1 MISSNFQV
9 KLHRQSQSVRL
20 GCSQHTAKKL
30 RGFKF
35 QSPNSVEPLP
45 GHLWWTELPS
55 VLGHE
60 QAHPP
65 LFVQGGGKSYG
76 SPCIKC
82 TCWTCVQPWWG
93 DNVTASFRTPWQ
105 STVKLFF
112 LQMQCIVSRCMLRGS
127 KIATSF
133 QACVLLFPLPTVC
146 VILLLK
152 YSFFSCLMP
161 CVANNILQHVGR

>member
-1 MISSNFQV
+1 MRRISSNFQV

-20 GCSQHTAKKL
+20 GCSQHTAKKW
-30 RGFKF
+30 RGFKV

-60 QAHPP
+60 QAQPP

-93 DNVTASFRTPWQ
+93 DNVTPSFTTQIIFFASAMHCKSMYVAWQ
-105 STVKLFF
+105 QDCYQLLGLCITISPSYSMCMWYYFWNILFF
-112 LQMQCIVSRCMLRGS
+112 MSDAMCC
-127 KIATSF
+127 K
-133 QACVLLFPLPTVC
+133 
-146 VILLLK
+146 
-152 YSFFSCLMP
+152 
-161 CVANNILQHVGR
+161 